1 MSHRHHLQA
10 GDRVN
15 WPGDARDRGTV
26 IEEEGK
32 LIVVWDRRVD
42 DSREHD
48 LSEVAH
54 DGRITDLSHRV
65 VVELRERAPD
75 LAGRRKLAA
84 DAERRLV
91 AGRRAQA
98 AIERQREQAAAER
111 DRRNREEEWLRV
123 RPAGRRA

>member
-75 LAGRRKLAA
+75 LAGRR
-84 DAERRLV
+84 LV